1 MRTALKTATDEAR
14 LGLIAQ
20 TQTVSPVSTPLPS
33 DTPPSIE
40 LVQEL
45 IWDATEALE
54 LTDEEVRDYGVWAS
68 IAMLGHSY
76 GKVAASWGIPKPS
89 AQTIVKRMEKKADN
103 DKEGIHLAIASG
115 VCLFAAAHQ
124 NRMQLFVENLPTSA
138 HFE

>member
-1 MRTALKTATDEAR
+1 MNTTTYPPNGLAATPEALAR
-14 LGLIAQ
+14 LELIAQ
-20 TQTVSPVSTPLPS
+20 HQTVSPVAAPLPT

-45 IWDATEALE
+45 IWDATETLD

-103 DKEGIHLAIASG
+103 DKEGTHLAIASG
-115 VCLFAAAHQ
+115 VCLLAATHQ
-124 NRMQLFVENLPTSA
+124 NRMRVSVEN
-138 HFE
+138 